1 MFIELSSVLIL
12 LCCNEQVKKIYIYTP
27 LKAFIC
33 YESHKKRIFISGF
46 HFQNLQQTFSDFKII
61 RAFLAIGDII

>member
-12 LCCNEQVKKIYIYTP
+12 LCCNEQVKNNKNTP

-33 YESHKKRIFISGF
+33 YESHKERIFISGF
-46 HFQNLQQTFSDFKII
+46 HFQNLQQTFSDFKIV
-61 RAFLAIGDII
+61 RAFVAIGDII